1 MDIPDGFRWVFVALA
16 VLQLFS
22 LGSLLRRMRAPEAE
36 RRVDARIDLLD
47 SVSSLLLLAGLGFS
61 HLTAMFVGLGL
72 MGLALTLK
80 GVRFLRARRHA

>member
-36 RRVDARIDLLD
+36 RRVGARTDLLD

-61 HLTAMFVGLGL
+61 YLPAMFAGLAL

-80 GVRFLRARRHA
+80 GIRFLRARRPA